1 MSFYPKEV
9 DRMVPLKEVTCFNPE
24 SGSRRLFVPHHV
36 LGSDGDAGPQSEKLQ
51 RHSRD
56 GEVDGRLLRSHRW
69 DRVAFDGEQLSFTF
83 FAYVIQVD
91 LVDRPDIAE
100 IRAILDR
107 EIEDAVYSPPP
118 G

>member
-1 MSFYPKEV
+1 
-9 DRMVPLKEVTCFNPE
+9 
-24 SGSRRLFVPHHV
+24 
-36 LGSDGDAGPQSEKLQ
+36 
-51 RHSRD
+51 
-56 GEVDGRLLRSHRW
+56 
-69 DRVAFDGEQLSFTF
+69 LSFTF